1 MDWSGSVEKDK
12 ARNSDK
18 PFLAS
23 QTHLEC
29 TDYIIETITEEVCNT
44 FFDNFTK
51 ILRGHLRAGAP
62 SFEWTI
68 LLLTVHMQLFELVS
82 MPF

>member
-1 MDWSGSVEKDK
+1 MDWSDSVEKDK

-29 TDYIIETITEEVCNT
+29 TDYIIYFV
-44 FFDNFTK
+44 
-51 ILRGHLRAGAP
+51 AG
-62 SFEWTI
+62 
-68 LLLTVHMQLFELVS
+68 LKR
-82 MPF
+82 

>member
-29 TDYIIETITEEVCNT
+29 TDLIPRN
-44 FFDNFTK
+44 
-51 ILRGHLRAGAP
+51 HLIYSHNQR
-62 SFEWTI
+62 
-68 LLLTVHMQLFELVS
+68 LLLLHNGGIENSGFN
-82 MPF
+82 

>member
-29 TDYIIETITEEVCNT
+29 TDWIVKVTGYNISKE
-44 FFDNFTK
+44 DM
-51 ILRGHLRAGAP
+51 LRISESVEIR
-62 SFEWTI
+62 
-68 LLLTVHMQLFELVS
+68 
-82 MPF
+82 

>member
-1 MDWSGSVEKDK
+1 MSISMLYSICATYLTLSRATLSYLIRYGKDLMDWSGSVEKDK

-29 TDYIIETITEEVCNT
+29 TDYIIYFV
-44 FFDNFTK
+44 
-51 ILRGHLRAGAP
+51 AG
-62 SFEWTI
+62 
-68 LLLTVHMQLFELVS
+68 LKR
-82 MPF
+82 